1 MKKISLLIFLF
12 FGLTAAWA
20 QTPSVKREVV
30 GRDIGQLK
38 GIKLS
43 GRITDE
49 ITGESLVGATV
60 RIPELDLTRITDDN
74 GSFELEVSRA
84 EYTL

>member
-1 MKKISLLIFLF
+1 MKKILLLLFLVV
-12 FGLTAAWA
+12 GLSSAWA
-20 QTPSVKREVV
+20 QTPAVKREVV

-49 ITGESLVGATV
+49 ITGEALVAL
-60 RIPELDLTRITDDN
+60 RSEFQSSI
-74 GSFELEVSRA
+74 
-84 EYTL
+84 